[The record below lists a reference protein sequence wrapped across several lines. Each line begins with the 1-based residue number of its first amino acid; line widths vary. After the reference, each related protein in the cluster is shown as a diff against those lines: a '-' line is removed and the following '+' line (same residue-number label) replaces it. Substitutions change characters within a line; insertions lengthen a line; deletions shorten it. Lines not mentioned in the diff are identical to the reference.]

1 MSSNTAFFLL
11 SQLASHGATV
21 AKGLPAQI
29 DITPHWSGVGF
40 ELAGYK
46 FVAPA
51 GQLIESLDQPQY
63 TALPSVQSYV
73 MGVAN
78 VRGRLLPIID
88 FAAVFGL
95 EASVPSRE
103 QRLITI
109 EVGDL
114 YAGLTVDRVLG
125 MQHFPQDQ
133 FSKVEIDGNESLA
146 SIVSGAYDRGTDDL
160 WWLVDVDKLIS
171 HPRFMQVAR

>member
-1 MSSNTAFFLL
+1 MSSNSAFFLL

-40 ELAGYK
+40 ELGGYK
-46 FVAPA
+46 FLAPA
-51 GQLIESLDQPQY
+51 GQLTESLDQPQY

-73 MGVAN
+73 RGVAN

-88 FAAVFGL
+88 FANIFEL
-95 EASVPSRE
+95 EAATPSRD
-103 QRLITI
+103 QRLVTI

-133 FSKVEIDGNESLA
+133 FIKIAFEGNDYIS
-146 SIVSGAYDRGTDDL
+146 SIVSGVYDRGDGEQ
-160 WWLVDVDKLIS
+160 WWLVDVEKLIS